1 MFADDRFS
9 HSGRSASRCRPALA
23 LLGVLACGSVFAAP
37 AAQEDWRTGLTW
49 QDRHATVVANG
60 DGSYELK
67 GDAGTRRVE
76 RQAWAVKTASP
87 LFDGLFAMAQAD
99 LKADSVAAITD
110 AAFDRGKP
118 IACDCFST
126 GEKWPFVWTRD
137 LSYSVDLG
145 LWRFDPD
152 RARNSLRFKLS
163 TVREPGA
170 TQGTYVMQDTGSGGS
185 WPISTDRVVWFL
197 GARHLRD
204 DAGFADTFDKALVDT
219 LAQDRLYAYDP
230 LVGLYRGETSF
241 LDWREQTYPAW
252 TKDNV
257 VAIAQSFA
265 LSTNVLHYEALRLA
279 AAGAGQRHAA
289 EASRY
294 AAEAEAL
301 KHAIDAHFW
310 RADRGLYMSYIG
322 GQINPE
328 PYDTYDL
335 LGLSLA
341 ISSGVADADRAREI
355 LAHYPSWPA
364 GSPVIWPE
372 RADQA
377 IYHNR
382 AIWPFVS
389 AYALRA
395 ARIADAPAQIAQQVR
410 SLIRGAALGGSNM
423 ENFDLATMSVHVDE
437 GPLSGPVVDSP
448 RQLWSVAGYLNMVVE
463 GVFGLSDD
471 DRIEPKLPVSL
482 VPMLF
487 GSEQDISLR
496 MADRRIVLQRP
507 AKLDGNL
514 LVADTRTSSDGATV
528 VRLKAVRVREVP
540 VRTDAPMYAP
550 AAPPA
555 PDVKEQGA
563 DWRLTTP
570 ARGVLYVNGRRHGA
584 IDGAANVPRQSALQ
598 CFDVT
603 AVDAGGLESLHSPAV
618 CEGPLAR
625 VDGAGPWQWT
635 APKAGRFQLRLSYT
649 NDHGPI
655 ASGVTAAVKLMTIR
669 CGKAPSQALTV
680 VMPHSVGK
688 QLSTAGTFTADAGAS
703 CTFALGQGFNMSFLG
718 QFARYTQGQGGA
730 SGPLNAA
737 TVEALQIRPLDNAT
751 TR

>member
-1 MFADDRFS
+1 MMVDDGLTIRL
-9 HSGRSASRCRPALA
+9 GLRRCRLST
-23 LLGVLACGSVFAAP
+23 LLLLLLPGSIPAAP
-37 AAQEDWRTGLTW
+37 VAQDNW
-49 QDRHATVVANG
+49 QTHLEWQARRADIVANN
-60 DGSYELK
+60 DGSYDLK
-67 GDAGTRRVE
+67 GDAGPRHIDRP
-76 RQAWAVKTASP
+76 AWTVKTASP

-110 AAFDRGKP
+110 AAFDHGKP
-118 IACDCFST
+118 IACECFST

-145 LWRFDPD
+145 LWRFDPS

-163 TVREPGA
+163 TVREPDA
-170 TQGTYVMQDTGSGGS
+170 AQGTYVMQDTGSGGS

-204 DAGFADTFDKALVDT
+204 DAAFADTFDKALVDT
-219 LAQDRLYAYDP
+219 LAQDRLYTYDP
-230 LVGLYRGETSF
+230 VVGLYRGETSF

-279 AAGAGQRHAA
+279 AQDAGKRHAA
-289 EASRY
+289 DASRF
-294 AAEAEAL
+294 ASEAEAL
-301 KHAIDAHFW
+301 KRAIDTHFW

-322 GQINPE
+322 GEVGPQ

-335 LGLSLA
+335 LGLSLV
-341 ISSGVADADRAREI
+341 ITSGIADADRAREI

-395 ARIADAPAQIAQQVR
+395 ARIADAPAHIAGQVR
-410 SLIRGAALGGSNM
+410 SLMRGAALGGSNM
-423 ENFDLATMSVHVDE
+423 ENFDLATMAVHVDE

-463 GVFGLSDD
+463 GVFGLTDD
-471 DRIEPKLPVSL
+471 GRIEPKLPVSL

-487 GSEQDISLR
+487 GAEQTISLH
-496 MADRRIVLQRP
+496 MADRRIVLKRP
-507 AKLDGNL
+507 EKLSGNL

-528 VRLKAVRVREVP
+528 VQLKGIQVKDVP
-540 VRTDAPMYAP
+540 VRTDAPTYAP
-550 AAPPA
+550 VAPPA
-555 PDVKEQGA
+555 PEVKEQGDA
-563 DWRLTTP
+563 WQV
-570 ARGVLYVNGRRHGA
+570 AASAHGVLYINGRRHGD
-584 IDGAANVPRQSALQ
+584 IDGSLRVPRQAVLQ

-603 AVDAGGLESLHSPAV
+603 ALDASGLESMHSPSV
-618 CEGPLAR
+618 CEGPLAG
-625 VDGAGPWQWT
+625 VDGAGPWRWT
-635 APKAGRFQLRLSYT
+635 APRAGRFQLRLSYT

-655 ASGVTAAVKLMTIR
+655 PSGVTAAVKRVTVR
-669 CGKAPSQALTV
+669 CGEAAAQTFVV
-680 VMPHSVGK
+680 VMPHSVGE
-688 QLSTAGTFTADAGAS
+688 QLSTAATFTAPTGAR
-703 CTFALGQGFNMSFLG
+703 CDFALGQGFNMSFLG
-718 QFARYTQGQGGA
+718 QFARYTQGQGGS

-737 TVEALQIRPLDNAT
+737 DVDGLQIRPLGAAT
-751 TR
+751 FSSP